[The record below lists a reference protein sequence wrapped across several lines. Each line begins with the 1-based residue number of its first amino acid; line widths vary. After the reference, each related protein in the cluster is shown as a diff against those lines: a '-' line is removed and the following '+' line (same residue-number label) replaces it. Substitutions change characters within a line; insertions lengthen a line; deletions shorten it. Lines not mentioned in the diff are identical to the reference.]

1 MTTRSY
7 RLESSEYLDGKEVVT
22 VKDPTTGRLI
32 WSKTRSLTEEEI
44 VSTVLDAHHSPRFS
58 VHRPRQ
64 SVLRSTS
71 KTSPPWPQYL
81 VLRSPSLPNDQYI
94 PIIDVASSSDSNEEE
109 SGHLDFQLSIRTQR
123 RNLKSPR
130 PSPLNLAASSTI
142 SLNEDEER
150 DPLTPTR
157 ANPNPSQPS
166 KRKPRPRS
174 ATYRVDM
181 TPSLSQDS
189 ASSSATDVS
198 SSSSMATSD
207 SRDPLSTI
215 SPTSPSSPPPT
226 NLSVP
231 PDSSQVA
238 NFRLQPFLPPQLET
252 QLLQQNPKSVTS
264 RVLNR
269 LRSLV
274 VEEGKKWSCVWTN
287 DDDESKATKE
297 DSQRVIMYFEEDRP
311 TLFPSPSKGT
321 LTLSTEIINRSG
333 YEPSFWVTV
342 AMAWMECLEER
353 EGWREGRGGD

>member
-1 MTTRSY
+1 MPTRSY
-7 RLESSEYLDGKEVVT
+7 RLESSEYLDDKEVVT

-44 VSTVLDAHHSPRFS
+44 VSTVLDAHYSPRFS

-81 VLRSPSLPNDQYI
+81 VLRSPSLPDDRYI
-94 PIIDVASSSDSNEEE
+94 PIIDVASPSDSNKEE
-109 SGHLDFQLSIRTQR
+109 SGQLEFKLSIPTQR
-123 RNLKSPR
+123 RDLKSPR
-130 PSPLNLAASSTI
+130 PSPLDLATHSTI
-142 SLNEDEER
+142 SLNDDEET

-157 ANPNPSQPS
+157 ANPNPSQPP
-166 KRKPRPRS
+166 KRKPRPKS

-231 PDSSQVA
+231 PDFSQVA
-238 NFRLQPFLPPQLET
+238 NFRLQPFLSPQLKT

-264 RVLNR
+264 RALNR

-287 DDDESKATKE
+287 DDDESKETTAE
-297 DSQRVIMYFEEDRP
+297 SPNVVMYFEEDQP

-321 LTLSTEIINRSG
+321 LTLSTDLIDRSG
-333 YEPSFWVTV
+333 YEPSFWVTL
-342 AMAWMECLEER
+342 AMAWVECLEER
-353 EGWREGRGGD
+353 VGWREGRGGD